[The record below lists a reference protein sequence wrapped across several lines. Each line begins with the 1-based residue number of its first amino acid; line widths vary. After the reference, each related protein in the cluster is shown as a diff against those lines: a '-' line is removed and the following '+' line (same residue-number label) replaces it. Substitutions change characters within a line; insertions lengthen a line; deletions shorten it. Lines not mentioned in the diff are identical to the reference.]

1 MHKQFKE
8 ALERTR
14 PLHAMR
20 NTKAT
25 KKTQNE
31 RTIQENEDH
40 SSSSG
45 GHLSNGATLL
55 MFALQ

>member
-1 MHKQFKE
+1 
-8 ALERTR
+8 
-14 PLHAMR
+14 MR

-25 KKTQNE
+25 KKTQIE
-31 RTIQENEDH
+31 ITIQENEDH

-45 GHLSNGATLL
+45 GHISNGATLL